1 MAEKSM
7 AYENRENEN
16 TKGEAK
22 SYEELRPGAEL
33 TLLQNMEMILN
44 CSRKKGLDGGFFEK
58 AAVYADRV
66 AQILGI
72 TPIQAALFAHFL
84 NKANDCYINMETIAA
99 SLKCTRIQLIQYM
112 DEFDILEK
120 KKLLCARRDGK
131 SVLYRVPLDV
141 INSLRKGS
149 RYEPA
154 LHANLSIHEFFAVI
168 ESLFEQRADDELT
181 FQAFCDELKILFE
194 HNTDLMFV
202 KRINNAL
209 LFDFEDTVLLLCF
222 CHFYVNN
229 DDDMVGFHDLKDIF
243 ENAMNRRIVRS
254 LREGTHI
261 LMETGFI
268 ENANSEGFGDREY
281 FHLTSRAKE
290 ELLVEINLREKNV
303 SGKKDLIKPE
313 SLPVKK
319 LFFNKKE
326 TEKIE
331 ELRALL
337 QKDNFEQVQKRLE
350 ANAMR
355 KGFACLFYGPAGT
368 GKTETAYQIAKETGR
383 NIMLVDIADTKSMW
397 FGESEKRIKDIFDRY
412 RAHVEL
418 AEKTGEPAPI
428 LLFNEADAV
437 IGKRIE
443 VTTSTVA
450 QTENAM
456 QNIILQEIENLTGIL
471 IATTNL
477 TKNMDGAFERR
488 FLYKIEFSKPN
499 LGARQNIWRNIIP
512 ALSAADA
519 ETLSCEFAFS
529 GGEIENIA
537 RKWTVEHI
545 IKGAEPATETVRR
558 WCEDELI
565 ARKAGGG
572 IGFKRAA
579 LGESKE

>member
-1 MAEKSM
+1 MAV
-7 AYENRENEN
+7 ENTRSEN
-16 TKGEAK
+16 TK
-22 SYEELRPGAEL
+22 SQTELRPAGEL

-44 CSRKKGLDGGFFEK
+44 CSRKKGLDGGFFEN
-58 AAVYADRV
+58 AAVYVDRV

-72 TPIQAALFAHFL
+72 TPLQAALFAHFL
-84 NKANDCYINMETIAA
+84 NKANDCYINMEAIAA

-112 DEFDILEK
+112 DEFDVLEK
-120 KKLLCARRDGK
+120 KKLLCTRRDGK

-141 INSLRKGS
+141 INSLRKGG
-149 RYEPA
+149 RYEPTS
-154 LHANLSIHEFFAVI
+154 HVNLSIHDFFAVV
-168 ESLFEQRADDELT
+168 ETLFEQRGEDELT
-181 FQAFCDELKILFE
+181 FRAFCDELKILFE
-194 HNTDLMFV
+194 NNADLMFV
-202 KRINNAL
+202 KRVTDRVV
-209 LFDFEDTVLLLCF
+209 FDFEDTVLLLCF

-229 DDDMVGFHDLKDIF
+229 DDDLVGFHDLKDVF
-243 ENAMNRRIVRS
+243 ENAVNRRIVRS
-254 LREGTHI
+254 LREGTHT
-261 LMETGFI
+261 LMEIGFI
-268 ENANSEGFGDREY
+268 ENANSEGFGDRDY

-290 ELLVEINLREKNV
+290 ELLVEVNLREKNV
-303 SGKKDLIKPE
+303 SSKKDLIKPE
-313 SLPVKK
+313 SLSAKNM
-319 LFFNKKE
+319 FYNKKE

-337 QKDNFEQVQKRLE
+337 QKDTFGQVQKRLE

-383 NIMLVDIADTKSMW
+383 DIMLVNIAETKSMW

-418 AEKTGEPAPI
+418 AEKSGGLAPI

-450 QTENAM
+450 QTENTM

-477 TKNMDGAFERR
+477 TKNMDSAFERR
-488 FLYKIEFSKPN
+488 FLYKIAFSKPDKE
-499 LGARQNIWRNIIP
+499 ARQNIWRSIIP
-512 ALSAADA
+512 ALPAADA

-545 IKGAEPATETVRR
+545 IKGAEPAAETVRR

-565 ARKAGGG
+565 ARKAGSG
-572 IGFKRAA
+572 IGFKNTAP
-579 LGESKE
+579 GEDKA

>member
-7 AYENRENEN
+7 AYESRENEN
-16 TKGEAK
+16 TKSEAK
-22 SYEELRPGAEL
+22 SREELRQGAEL
-33 TLLQNMEMILN
+33 TLLQNMEMILLY
-44 CSRKKGLDGGFFEK
+44 SRKKGIDHVFFEN
-58 AAVYADRV
+58 AAAYTGRV

-72 TPIQAALFAHFL
+72 TPLQAALFAHFL
-84 NKANDCYINMETIAA
+84 NKANDCYINMETIAV

-154 LHANLSIHEFFAVI
+154 IHANLSIHEFFAVV

-181 FQAFCDELKILFE
+181 FQMFCDELKILFE
-194 HNTDLMFV
+194 NNADLMFV
-202 KRINNAL
+202 KRVNDTSF
-209 LFDFEDTVLLLCF
+209 FDFEDTVVLLCF
-222 CHFYVNN
+222 SHLYVNN
-229 DDDMVGFHDLKDIF
+229 DDDLVGFHDLDDVF
-243 ENAMNRRIVRS
+243 ENNVMHRRIVRS
-254 LREGTHI
+254 LREGSHI
-261 LMETGFI
+261 LMEMGFI
-268 ENANSEGFGDREY
+268 ENANSEGFGDRDY
-281 FHLTSRAKE
+281 FRLTSRAKE
-290 ELLVEINLREKNV
+290 ELLSEVDLREKNV

-313 SLPVKK
+313 NLPVKK

-326 TEKIE
+326 MEKIR

-337 QKDNFEQVQKRLE
+337 QKDTFEQVQKRLE

-383 NIMLVDIADTKSMW
+383 DIMLVNIAETKSMW

-412 RAHVEL
+412 RAHVEF
-418 AEKTGEPAPI
+418 AKKTGGLAPI

-456 QNIILQEIENLTGIL
+456 QNIILQEIETLTGIL

-477 TKNMDGAFERR
+477 TKNMDNAFERR

-499 LGARQNIWRNIIP
+499 PEARQNIWRSIIP
-512 ALSAADA
+512 SLSVADA
-519 ETLSCEFAFS
+519 EHLSREFAFS

-537 RKWTVEHI
+537 RKWTVEYI
-545 IKGAEPATETVRR
+545 VKGGEPSADTIRR
-558 WCEDELI
+558 WCEDEFI
-565 ARKAGGG
+565 ARKAGGT
-572 IGFKRAA
+572 IGFKNAA
-579 LGESKE
+579 PIGD

>member
-1 MAEKSM
+1 MAFEDRGS
-7 AYENRENEN
+7 EN
-16 TKGEAK
+16 TRNEAK
-22 SYEELRPGAEL
+22 SHTELRAGAEL

-44 CSRKKGLDGGFFEK
+44 CSRKKGFDHGFFENSG
-58 AAVYADRV
+58 VYTGRV

-72 TPIQAALFAHFL
+72 TPFQAALFAHFL

-99 SLKCTRIQLIQYM
+99 SLRCTRIQLIQYM
-112 DEFDILEK
+112 DEFDVLEK
-120 KKLLCARRDGK
+120 KRLLCARRDGK

-141 INSLRKGS
+141 INSLRKGG

-154 LHANLSIHEFFAVI
+154 PHANLSIHEFFAVV
-168 ESLFEQRADDELT
+168 ESLFEQRADEELT
-181 FQAFCDELKILFE
+181 FRMFCDELKILFE
-194 HNTDLMFV
+194 NNADLVFV
-202 KRINNAL
+202 QHINNTSI
-209 LFDFEDTVLLLCF
+209 FDFEDTVLLLCF

-229 DDDMVGFHDLKDIF
+229 DDDLVGFHDLKDVF
-243 ENAMNRRIVRS
+243 ENAVNRKIIRS
-254 LREGTHI
+254 LREGTH
-261 LMETGFI
+261 LLLESGLI
-268 ENANSEGFGDREY
+268 ENANSEGFGDRDY
-281 FHLTSRAKE
+281 FHLTDRAKE
-290 ELLVEINLREKNV
+290 ELFVEINLREKKANV
-303 SGKKDLIKPE
+303 KKDLLKPE
-313 SLPVKK
+313 HIPAKK
-319 LFFNKKE
+319 MFFNQKE

-337 QKDNFEQVQKRLE
+337 QKDNFEQVQKRLQ

-368 GKTETAYQIAKETGR
+368 GKTETVYQIAKETGR
-383 NIMLVDIADTKSMW
+383 DIMLVNIAETKSMW

-418 AEKTGEPAPI
+418 AEKTGGLAPI

-450 QTENAM
+450 QTGNAM
-456 QNIILQEIENLTGIL
+456 QNIILQEIENLSGIL

-477 TKNMDGAFERR
+477 TKNMDSAFERR
-488 FLYKIEFSKPN
+488 FLYKIAFSRPN
-499 LGARQNIWRNIIP
+499 EEARQNIWRSVIP

-519 ETLSCEFAFS
+519 QALSGEFAFS

-545 IKGAEPATETVRR
+545 IKGVEPATETIRR

-565 ARKAGGG
+565 ARKTGGN
-572 IGFKRAA
+572 IGFKCAA
-579 LGESKE
+579 SAPAGN